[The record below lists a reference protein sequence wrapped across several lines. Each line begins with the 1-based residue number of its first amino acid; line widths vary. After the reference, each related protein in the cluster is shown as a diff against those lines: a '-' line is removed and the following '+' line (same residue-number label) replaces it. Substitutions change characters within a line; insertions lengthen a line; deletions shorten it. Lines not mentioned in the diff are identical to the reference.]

1 MTGIR
6 NLQKPSQRSFKST
19 VKTIAIGTCAL
30 FMTTTVAYSRNYGTE
45 KPEKVTEKKDS
56 AANTNNGE
64 QATVDYGF
72 KNLFTS
78 DTYNPSQPYEAQL
91 NPQAIPF
98 VQDYVTRCGAGLEKM
113 KTWAQPYFNLMD
125 NILISN
131 GIPKEMKYLAVIE
144 SNLKPYATS
153 WVGAVGPWQ
162 FMPGTGRNMGLT
174 INAYT
179 DERTNYY
186 KSTQAAAKYLK
197 QLYGQLGD
205 WLLVIAAYN
214 GGPGRVF
221 SAMRKSG
228 SNNFWELQNYL
239 PLESRNHVKK
249 FIATHYIMEG
259 HGGLTTSTTEEWA
272 AVQQL
277 NMLNHSAE
285 MLTKLPGQEV
295 INAKEQTVKGKYNS
309 LILAKNLNMDII
321 QFNRLNPGFDAN
333 VDGKDGITLRL
344 PEDKMQLFNANRY
357 VILHDCIIAALQTP
371 VNSTVNFPS
380 ESKLKIGN
388 TARRRN

>member
-6 NLQKPSQRSFKST
+6 NLQKPSQRSFKGT
-19 VKTIAIGTCAL
+19 VKTIFCGTCAL
-30 FMTTTVAYSRNYGTE
+30 FMTTTVAFSRNFGTE
-45 KPEKVTEKKDS
+45 KSEKTKTTEKRDS
-56 AANTNNGE
+56 SATNAE
-64 QATVDYGF
+64 AIDYGF
-72 KNLFTS
+72 KNLFATDS
-78 DTYNPSQPYEAQL
+78 YNPTQPYETQL

-98 VQDYVTRCGAGLEKM
+98 VEEYITRCGPGLEKM
-113 KTWAQPYFNLMD
+113 KGWAQPYFNLMD
-125 NILISN
+125 NILLSN

-162 FMPGTGRNMGLT
+162 FMPATGRNMGLL

-186 KSTQAAAKYLK
+186 KSTQAAARYLK
-197 QLYGQLGD
+197 ELYGQLGD

-259 HGGLTTSTTEEWA
+259 HGGLTTSTTAEWNA
-272 AVQQL
+272 QQL
-277 NMLNHSAE
+277 QVLNSGTQMLVQPLAQDIVS
-285 MLTKLPGQEV
+285 
-295 INAKEQTVKGKYNS
+295 AKEQKVQGKYNAVV
-309 LILAKNLNMDII
+309 LAKNLGMDII
-321 QFNRLNPGFDAN
+321 QFNRLNPGFDAQ
-333 VDGKDGITLRL
+333 VDEQAGFTLRL
-344 PEDKMQLFNANRY
+344 PEDKMLQFNANKY
-357 VILHDCIIAALQTP
+357 IILHECIVAALQNP
-371 VNSTVNFPS
+371 VTNTATYPS
-380 ESKLKIGN
+380 ESKLKTGR
-388 TARRRN
+388 TSRTRN

>member
-6 NLQKPSQRSFKST
+6 NLQKPTSLIQRSLTST
-19 VKTIAIGTCAL
+19 AKTIILGTCAL
-30 FMTTTVAYSRNYGTE
+30 VLNSFAAYSHNFDTE
-45 KPEKVTEKKDS
+45 KPEKVSEKKDTS
-56 AANTNNGE
+56 AANA
-64 QATVDYGF
+64 ATVDYGF

-78 DTYNPSQPYEAQL
+78 DTYNPTQPYEVQL

-98 VQDYVTRCGAGLEKM
+98 VQDYIIRCGPGLEKM
-113 KTWAQPYFNLMD
+113 KGWAQPYFNLMD

-162 FMPGTGRNMGLT
+162 FMPGTGRNMGLV
-174 INAYT
+174 INNYT

-186 KSTQAAAKYLK
+186 KSTQAAAVYLK
-197 QLYGQLGD
+197 QLYNQLGD

-221 SAMRKSG
+221 SAIRKSG

-259 HGGLTTSTTEEWA
+259 HGGMTTATTAEWNA
-272 AVQQL
+272 QQL
-277 NMLNHSAE
+277 QVLNNSAQMLAQP
-285 MLTKLPGQEV
+285 LTQDV
-295 INAKEQTVKGKYNS
+295 VSAKEQNVKGKYNS
-309 LILAKNLNMDII
+309 VVMAKNLSMDIA
-321 QFNRLNPGFDAN
+321 QFNRLNPGFDAQ
-333 VDGKDGITLRL
+333 VDGANGATLRL
-344 PEDKMQLFNANRY
+344 PEDKIQQFNANKY
-357 VILHDCIIAALQTP
+357 VILHESIMTAFQTP
-371 VNSTVNFPS
+371 VTSTVAYPS
-380 ESKLKIGN
+380 ESKLKTGN
-388 TARRRN
+388 TRRRN

>member
-30 FMTTTVAYSRNYGTE
+30 FMTSTVAFSRNFGTE

-56 AANTNNGE
+56 AANNTSD

-72 KNLFTS
+72 KNLFTT

-98 VQDYVTRCGAGLEKM
+98 VQDYITRCGAGLEKM

-125 NILISN
+125 NILLNN

-162 FMPGTGRNMGLT
+162 FMPATGRNMGLT

-197 QLYGQLGD
+197 ELYGQLGD

-259 HGGLTTSTTEEWA
+259 HGGMTTSTTEEWNA
-272 AVQQL
+272 QQL
-277 NMLNHSAE
+277 NMLNHSTQ
-285 MLTKLPGQEV
+285 MLTQLQGQEL
-295 INAKEQTVKGKYNS
+295 NNTKEQNVKGKYNS
-309 LILAKNLNMDII
+309 VVLAKNLNMDIV
-321 QFNRLNPGFDAN
+321 QFNRLNPGFDVN

-371 VNSTVNFPS
+371 VNNTANFPS
-380 ESKLKIGN
+380 ESKLKTGN